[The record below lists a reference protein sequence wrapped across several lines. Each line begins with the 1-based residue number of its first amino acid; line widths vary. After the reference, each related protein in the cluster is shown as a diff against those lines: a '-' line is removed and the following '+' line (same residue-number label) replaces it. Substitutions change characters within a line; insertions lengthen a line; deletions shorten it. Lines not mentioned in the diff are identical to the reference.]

1 MKYVAFLDI
10 LGFKEKL
17 KTLNQA
23 EAQRYIGDF
32 SSTIYNI
39 WRRNN
44 PQTTL
49 GYIVS
54 DSLIIYS
61 DGCPPNALRELITM
75 VRDICREEFRLHS
88 ILIRGAIAKGEFDK
102 LEARELWS
110 LGKSLGIGQAYVDAY
125 LLESAVKTVG
135 IALSDAVYEDYQ
147 NAELP
152 IDDVLEETIKG
163 DKRNIYRYLDADYL
177 LEKDNLMLFISLANK
192 SRWLPHYYNALYSAI
207 AKEKS
212 DKKIKQMF
220 CNLIELIS
228 GENYTENWRMVDLFI
243 KNTFSDDV
251 FSQYQKRFSKF
262 LRESLQGF
270 CNLEI
275 QK

>member
-17 KTLNQA
+17 KTLNQVG
-23 EAQRYIGDF
+23 AQRYIGDF

-39 WRRNN
+39 WNQHK

-61 DGCPPNALRELITM
+61 TGCTSNALKELITM
-75 VRDICREEFRLHS
+75 VRDICREEFKLHN

-102 LEARELWS
+102 LEAKELSS
-110 LGKSLGIGQAYVDAY
+110 LQKGLVIGQAYVDAY
-125 LLESAVKTVG
+125 LLEGTVKTVG
-135 IALSDAVYEDYQ
+135 IALSDEVYEDYQ

-152 IDDVLEETIKG
+152 IDDVLEETVKG
-163 DKRNIYRYLDADYL
+163 AKRTIYRYLDVDYL
-177 LEKDNLMLFISLANK
+177 LEKDNLMSFISLANK
-192 SRWLPHYYNALYSAI
+192 SGWLPHYYNALYSAI

-212 DKKIKQMF
+212 DKKIKQVF
-220 CNLIELIS
+220 CNLIEIIS

-270 CNLEI
+270 CNLEK